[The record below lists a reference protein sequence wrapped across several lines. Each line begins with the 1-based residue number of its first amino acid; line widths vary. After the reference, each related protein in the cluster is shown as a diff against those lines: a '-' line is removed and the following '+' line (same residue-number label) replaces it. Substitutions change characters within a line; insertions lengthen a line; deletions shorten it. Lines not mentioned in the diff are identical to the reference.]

1 MKSSNTEK
9 TAVKLSSSVSSASG
23 ASGVSA
29 GAPSPKG
36 NPKSGLGWS
45 LSGLAL
51 VALLY
56 VGYFVCRDRIDL
68 SAPWGKGV
76 FYAVGGLAC
85 VCFGMG
91 VGHSIKVLQRARR
104 R

>member
-23 ASGVSA
+23 V
-29 GAPSPKG
+29 PSSKG

-56 VGYFVCRDRIDL
+56 VGYFVCRYRVDL
-68 SAPWGKGV
+68 SAPWIKWG

-91 VGHSIKVLQRARR
+91 IGHSIKILQRARR

>member
-1 MKSSNTEK
+1 MKSANTK
-9 TAVKLSSSVSSASG
+9 KPARRQAAGASSASG
-23 ASGVSA
+23 ASGASA
-29 GAPSPKG
+29 GAPSSKG

-68 SAPWGKGV
+68 SAPWVKGV

>member
-1 MKSSNTEK
+1 M
-9 TAVKLSSSVSSASG
+9 
-23 ASGVSA
+23 
-29 GAPSPKG
+29 PCSPEDFLKG

-68 SAPWGKGV
+68 SAPWVKGV